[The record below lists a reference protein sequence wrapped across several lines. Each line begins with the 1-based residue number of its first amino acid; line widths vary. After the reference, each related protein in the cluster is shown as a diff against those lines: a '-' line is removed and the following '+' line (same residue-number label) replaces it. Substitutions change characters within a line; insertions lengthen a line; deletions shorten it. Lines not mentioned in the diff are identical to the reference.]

1 VTATTGGSSSRWA
14 ILAALSLTRFSFG
27 YQFQSMASVAPMV
40 SRELGLDQAA
50 VGTLI
55 GLFWASGVLVS
66 LPGGWLGQRF
76 GDKRA
81 ALAGGALVVAGGLLC
96 AFGGSYA
103 ALAAGRFIA
112 GLGGIVMNIM
122 AVKMVADWFAGREIG
137 FAFGALFGS
146 FPLGIAL
153 ALAAQAPL
161 AEAAGWPAVMLSTAV
176 VGAAVLAAIA
186 LVYRAPAAAAAAPA
200 SPRPAP
206 RGFLPRRELAL
217 LTVSGIALA
226 LYNGAFLVYV
236 SYAPTLLAASGF
248 GVVESGVVLAAA
260 SAVATFSL
268 PAGGHLADRSGR
280 PRAVL
285 FGGAA
290 AFCICVA
297 LLPAAAA
304 THSLLA
310 VAVVAVLVS
319 VLGSIPV
326 SPMMA
331 LPAAA
336 VPPERRA
343 LGLGL
348 FYTWFYV
355 GAALSPPLGGWV
367 YDLAGTPAAPIYLN
381 AVLGVGTIAFFIL
394 FGVLAQQKRRPQ
406 APFA

>member
-1 VTATTGGSSSRWA
+1 MSRWA

-27 YQFQSMASVAPMV
+27 YQFQSMASVAPLV
-40 SRELGLDQAA
+40 SRDLGLDQAG

-81 ALAGGALVVAGGLLC
+81 ALAGGLLVVAGGLLC
-96 AFGGSYA
+96 AFGGSYGT
-103 ALAAGRFIA
+103 LAAGRVIA
-112 GLGGIVMNIM
+112 GLGGIVMNVM
-122 AVKMVADWFAGREIG
+122 AVKMVTDWFAGRELG
-137 FAFGALFGS
+137 FALGALFGS

-153 ALAAQAPL
+153 GLVVQAPL
-161 AEAAGWPAVMLSTAV
+161 AEAAGWPATMVSTAV
-176 VGAAVLAAIA
+176 IGAAVVLAIA
-186 LVYRAPAAAAAAPA
+186 LTYRAPAAAPAAGT
-200 SPRPAP
+200 PRPA
-206 RGFLPRRELAL
+206 RHGFLPRRELAL
-217 LTVSGIALA
+217 LSVSGIALA

-236 SYAPTLLAASGF
+236 SYAPMLLVASGF
-248 GVVESGVVLAAA
+248 GVVESGAVLAIA
-260 SAVATFSL
+260 SAVSTFAL

-290 AFCICVA
+290 AFSLCVA

-304 THSLLA
+304 TQSL
-310 VAVVAVLVS
+310 VAVGVVALLVGI
-319 VLGSIPV
+319 LGAMPV

-331 LPAAA
+331 LPSAA
-336 VPPERRA
+336 VPAERRA

-355 GAALSPPLGGWV
+355 GAAASPPLGGWA
-367 YDLAGTPAAPIYLN
+367 YDLFATPAAPIYLD
-381 AVLGVGTIAFFIL
+381 AVLGLGTIAFFVV
-394 FGVLAQQKRRPQ
+394 FFALAQQKRRPQ
-406 APFA
+406 APFP